1 MKKHLF
7 LTGPS
12 GYGKTAMIREALG
25 DALPYAGGFITECK
39 RSEDGSLLG
48 IDLYPAAAAADFSA
62 YDAHR
67 FLDFS
72 SGKPS
77 KDNEVFRNVGVQ
89 LLREAAY
96 YPYAM
101 IDEFGGFEVI
111 IPQFR
116 SALAD
121 FLNLDIPIIGV
132 IKGPEG
138 VQELQD
144 TFGLGER
151 FSDMAALIRQVIAGN
166 VHSEVIEM
174 RRPGDARAERHVKK
188 WADEYIRRR

>member
-12 GYGKTAMIREALG
+12 GYGKTSLIREILG
-25 DALPYAGGFITECK
+25 DALPYAGGIITERK
-39 RSEDGSLLG
+39 LNEDGSLLG
-48 IDLYPAAAAADFSA
+48 FDLYPAAAAADFSA
-62 YDAHR
+62 YEGHR

-72 SGKPS
+72 SGAPR
-77 KDNEVFRNVGVQ
+77 KDNEVFRNTAVQ
-89 LLREAAY
+89 LLNEAAY

-116 SALAD
+116 NALAD

-132 IKGPEG
+132 IKAPQG

-151 FSDMAALIRQVIAGN
+151 FSDMAELIRQVVSNN
-166 VHSEVIEM
+166 VNTEVIEM
-174 RRPGDARAERHVKK
+174 RRPGDERARRHVRK
-188 WADEYIRRR
+188 WAEEYIRR

>member
-12 GYGKTAMIREALG
+12 GCGKTTLIREMLG
-25 DALPYAGGFITECK
+25 DALPYAGGLITERK
-39 RSEDGSLLG
+39 LNEDGSLLG
-48 IDLYPAAAAADFSA
+48 FDLYPAAAAADFSA
-62 YDAHR
+62 YDGHR

-72 SGKPS
+72 SGKAS
-77 KDNEVFRNVGVQ
+77 KDNEVFRNTGVQ
-89 LLREAAY
+89 LLNEAAY

-116 SALAD
+116 NALAD

-132 IKGPEG
+132 IKAPEG
-138 VQELQD
+138 VEELQD

-151 FSDMAALIRQVIAGN
+151 FSDMAALIRQVIANN
-166 VHSEVIEM
+166 VNSQIIEM
-174 RRPGDARAERHVKK
+174 RRPGDDRARRHVKK
-188 WADEYIRRR
+188 WVDEYIRR